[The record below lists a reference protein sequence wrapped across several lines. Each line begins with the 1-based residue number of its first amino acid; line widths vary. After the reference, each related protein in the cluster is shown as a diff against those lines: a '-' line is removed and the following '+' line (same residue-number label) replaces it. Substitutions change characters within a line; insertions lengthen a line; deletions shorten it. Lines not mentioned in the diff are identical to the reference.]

1 MFKQDEVIR
10 IIYQLVMAVNHFEK
24 NGCILRFLDSKRIT
38 LSEDGVK
45 IKNYIVDL
53 LFQQDEL
60 KFIK

>member
-10 IIYQLVMAVNHFEK
+10 IIFQLVIAINNMEK
-24 NGCILRFLDSKRIT
+24 NGCILRFLDPKRIS
-38 LSEDGVK
+38 LSEDNIK